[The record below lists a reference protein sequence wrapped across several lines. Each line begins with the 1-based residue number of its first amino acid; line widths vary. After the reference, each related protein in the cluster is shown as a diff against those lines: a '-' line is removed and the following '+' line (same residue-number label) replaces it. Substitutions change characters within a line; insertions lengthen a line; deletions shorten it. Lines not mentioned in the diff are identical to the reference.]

1 MMTLLNRDN
10 ILNAVDMTTE
20 MVEVPEWGGSVMVK
34 GLTGAERDRFESSIV
49 ERAGKK
55 TKMNM
60 SNIRARMVALA
71 VVDENGKRLF
81 RYADVEALGQKSAAA
96 LDRIF
101 DVAMSLSGMRD
112 EEVEELIE
120 NFTSDPS
127 ESSTSA

>member
-1 MMTLLNRDN
+1 
-10 ILNAVDMTTE
+10 
-20 MVEVPEWGGSVMVK
+20 
-34 GLTGAERDRFESSIV
+34 
-49 ERAGKK
+49 
-55 TKMNM
+55 
-60 SNIRARMVALA
+60 